1 MSKLEHKHLIVRAE
15 VDNCPTKNDLYIVLD
30 WMTNLIKIIDMKL
43 LQGPTI
49 SYVDQKG
56 NRGITCMALI
66 ETSHIVLHIWDEPN
80 PRLFQLDLYSC
91 KEIDIDLVLN
101 NLKKSFDVKKLEFK
115 FLDRL
120 NNLTLVKED

>member
-1 MSKLEHKHLIVRAE
+1 
-15 VDNCPTKNDLYIVLD
+15 
-30 WMTNLIKIIDMKL
+30 MKL

-80 PRLFQLDLYSC
+80 PGLFQLDLYSC

>member
-66 ETSHIVLHIWDEPN
+66 ETSHIVLHIWDETEPG
-80 PRLFQLDLYSC
+80 LFQLDVYSC
-91 KEIDIDLVLN
+91 K
-101 NLKKSFDVKKLEFK
+101 SFDMGIVIKSLNESFKINKLQYK
-115 FLDRL
+115 FLDRKSDL
-120 NNLTLVKED
+120 ILIDEK